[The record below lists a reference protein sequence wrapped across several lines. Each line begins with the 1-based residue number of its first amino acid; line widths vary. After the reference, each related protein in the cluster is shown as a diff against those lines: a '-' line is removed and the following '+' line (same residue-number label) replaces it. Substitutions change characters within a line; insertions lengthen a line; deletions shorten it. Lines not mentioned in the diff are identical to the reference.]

1 MPEAGSAPA
10 RSAPDSGTP
19 VLSDPGPPGFVGWLP
34 FVAVAALVTILGATG
49 VLPRWAGLVHAVAPP
64 PLDLAFDLRV
74 LVARAPSYGV
84 LVLGVASSVAVRAL
98 VLASL
103 LEALGDGRSLGQRF
117 VSALRLY
124 AIAAV
129 PLGLAAGLGFAGLAA
144 VYSWYA
150 WAGLAVTIVAAI
162 RLMPRAVGAARFWTP
177 LWALAALAGLGALAR
192 AGGGVAPVALV
203 PVSAVLTVA
212 VLRKMRRPAA
222 GRSATPAVA
231 LAALLIVTGSPSTS
245 VPITSE
251 TTLLLVPGVDTSS
264 GRGAMYRFRPARLGV
279 GCERV
284 FYFSYLGP
292 GPRAPQ
298 GEAACP
304 IGRHAPYGT
313 RDTQRPLEELVDA
326 FARQV
331 ARIRAKTDGAPVAVV
346 THSQG
351 AVIAWSAVT
360 SGRGAGVS
368 HMVSLAGFPH
378 SPVGYPPPGED
389 GEGRV
394 GADALRALSAIS
406 RGLGSGT
413 FSPDAP
419 LAREILARPD
429 GLEAVFAEP
438 LPPGVTAATVSTSFD
453 VITAPE
459 GFRIPG
465 VPGWTID
472 TTHVGAVDSDAAYAA
487 VGAVLRGHAHPEQ
500 SVLARVL
507 EAVVHAFMPPP
518 AGA

>member
-19 VLSDPGPPGFVGWLP
+19 ALSDPGPPGFVGWLP
-34 FVAVAALVTILGATG
+34 FAAVTALVTILGAAG

-84 LVLGVASSVAVRAL
+84 LGLGVVSSIVVRAL

-103 LEALGDGRSLGQRF
+103 LEALGDARSLGRRF

-124 AIAAV
+124 VIAVV

-150 WAGLAVTIVAAI
+150 WAGLAVTIVASM
-162 RLMPRAVGAARFWTP
+162 RLIPRAVGAGRFWTP
-177 LWALAALAGLGALAR
+177 LWALAAVAGLGALAQ
-192 AGGGVAPVALV
+192 AGGGVTPVALV
-203 PVSAVLTVA
+203 PVSGVLTVV
-212 VLRKMRRPAA
+212 VLRRMRRPAA
-222 GRSATPAVA
+222 GRSTTPALA
-231 LAALLIVTGSPSTS
+231 LAAVLIVSVSPSAS

-251 TTLLLVPGVDTSS
+251 TTLLLVAGVDTSS
-264 GRGAMYRFRPARLGV
+264 GHGAMYRFQPGRLGV
-279 GCERV
+279 GCDRV
-284 FYFSYLGP
+284 FYYSYLGP
-292 GPRAPQ
+292 GPGAPR

-304 IGRHAPYGT
+304 IARHASYET
-313 RDTQRPLEELVDA
+313 RDTQRPLAELVDA

-331 ARIRAKTDGAPVAVV
+331 ERIRAKTGGAPVAVV

-351 AVIAWSAVT
+351 AVIAWAAVA
-360 SGRGAGVS
+360 SGRAAGVS
-368 HMVSLAGFPH
+368 HIVSLAGFPH

-389 GEGRV
+389 GEGRI

-419 LAREILARPD
+419 LAREILARPG
-429 GLEAVFAEP
+429 GLEAVFARP

-459 GFRIPG
+459 GLRIPG
-465 VPGWTID
+465 VHAWTVD
-472 TTHVGAVDSDAAYAA
+472 ATHVGVVDSNEAYAA
-487 VGAVLRGHAHPEQ
+487 VGTVLRGLAPPKQ

-507 EAVVHAFMPPP
+507 DAVLHAFMPPP